1 MPRRT
6 VVQHIGSTE
15 VHAYDL
21 GQSDPSRPAWWAVV
35 ALDEE
40 GDDASIGLVAEGEEV
55 IILRAIETDA
65 AAPSHE
71 REGPLD
77 LAALA
82 PDMAA
87 RLRRWVGGGWG

>member
-6 VVQHIGSTE
+6 VVQHIGSRE
-15 VHAYDL
+15 IHGYDV
-21 GQSDPSRPAWWAVV
+21 GQSDPSRPRWLAVV
-35 ALDEE
+35 ALDHA
-40 GDDASIGLVAEGEEV
+40 DDDVSVALVEV
-55 IILRAIETDA
+55 GSSEIIERAIETDA

-71 REGPLD
+71 HEGPLD

-87 RLRRWVGGGWG
+87 RLRRWAGGGWG